1 MKKKR
6 EPTYLQI
13 YISRLSLQQ
22 EKSEMFL
29 LALSYLSV
37 RWFSI
42 LHTCHFFLCIHFYEG
57 AQIYN
62 NYEVCQTAFHTPG
75 HGLTEKGSSQ
85 TDLREKNRVRH
96 VWEMMYSERCMLD
109 TDVKKVFCSR
119 NGEGW
124 KKRFSCSLSL
134 SLFFSLKKSGF
145 LQEVHRNLMAVAAQ
159 WFAALCLQ
167 KLKHI
172 YTRICARRR
181 QRTYRLDMQSAAL
194 TMFRR

>member
-1 MKKKR
+1 
-6 EPTYLQI
+6 
-13 YISRLSLQQ
+13 
-22 EKSEMFL
+22 MFL

-85 TDLREKNRVRH
+85 TDLRGKNRVRH

-124 KKRFSCSLSL
+124 KKMFSCSL
-134 SLFFSLKKSGF
+134 SLFFSLEKSGF

-159 WFAALCLQ
+159 QFAALCLQ

-172 YTRICARRR
+172 YKNMCQASPTDLQTRHAERGVNHVQEIKIFRATKYGGPITL
-181 QRTYRLDMQSAAL
+181 TYSINAGLLDM
-194 TMFRR
+194 